1 MARAMRFLDELQ
13 PIVVIFT
20 NANFRRDRETNR
32 DSTFKFS
39 IPVNLELLKALPKPV
54 VEAYAAMDKPAGQV
68 EVGFDHKIE
77 NRTLEFRVAPD
88 GSVQYTFNNITLADF
103 WMEKV
108 KKGTGSDINLH
119 FSFELPLDGE
129 SGRFFIE
136 NFGNQIW
143 LSVTQTQ
150 PELIPQEKE

>member
-68 EVGFDHKIE
+68 EAGGQLRRRRRDRWIAGFGE
-77 NRTLEFRVAPD
+77 LGLVTEGYRVRRSGEHRGNLFFHARAPVA
-88 GSVQYTFNNITLADF
+88 GA
-103 WMEKV
+103 
-108 KKGTGSDINLH
+108 
-119 FSFELPLDGE
+119 
-129 SGRFFIE
+129 
-136 NFGNQIW
+136 
-143 LSVTQTQ
+143 
-150 PELIPQEKE
+150 